1 MSMFLWDYFK
11 EVGIRVAESVDQA
24 YQIAPSHELS
34 NDLVVKAQ
42 ILAGGRGKG
51 SFGSGL
57 KGMDCRIN
65 VDDSL
70 EFRQHAVFDLKDNV
84 QSDWRDAK
92 AQESNQNYIGLD
104 GEIGCLVNGA
114 GLAMAT
120 MDIIKL
126 HGGSPANFLDVAG
139 GTSAAQV
146 EDAFELITADPRVQ
160 AIFVNIFWG
169 IMRCD
174 TIAHGFVAAAKELK
188 LTIPVVVR
196 LQLIDFVLC
205 LGTRIDDA
213 KAILANSQFKILAC
227 DDLDDGA
234 RLVVKL
240 AQIVSLARLAA
251 IAVPFELPI

>member
-126 HGGSPANFLDVAG
+126 HGGNPANFLDVGG